1 MDFDEA
7 IRAHSDWKLKL
18 QRYIKG
24 MGDPVDCDKLSK
36 DNVCALGC
44 WLYGEGQKYK
54 NHEDF
59 QNLIIAHREFHTAAG
74 DVVKRKDRGENVKE
88 EIVLGSKSA
97 FCQTSE
103 RVVSLLMTLKRI
115 AK

>member
-24 MGDPVDCDKLSK
+24 MGDPVDVDKLSK
-36 DNVCALGC
+36 DNVCILGC
-44 WLYGEGQKYK
+44 WLYGDGQKHK
-54 NHEDF
+54 NHTEF
-59 QNLIIAHREFHTAAG
+59 QDLITAHREFHLAAA
-74 DVVKRKDRGENVKE
+74 DIVKRKDKGENVKE
-88 EIVLGSKSA
+88 EIVLGAKSA
-97 FCQTSE
+97 FSQTSE
-103 RVVSLLMTLKRI
+103 RVVSLLMNLKRI